1 MIVEG
6 EGIGEGRRMEKR
18 GGGWDSGLEKYK
30 IKVAATSSKVLQLST
45 KCRIKKKQR
54 KRNKNFLCSFYVGF
68 FFQNIT
74 LMHYRKS

>member
-45 KCRIKKKQR
+45 KCRIKK
-54 KRNKNFLCSFYVGF
+54 NKEKGTKISYVHSMLDF
-68 FFQNIT
+68 FSRI
-74 LMHYRKS
+74 